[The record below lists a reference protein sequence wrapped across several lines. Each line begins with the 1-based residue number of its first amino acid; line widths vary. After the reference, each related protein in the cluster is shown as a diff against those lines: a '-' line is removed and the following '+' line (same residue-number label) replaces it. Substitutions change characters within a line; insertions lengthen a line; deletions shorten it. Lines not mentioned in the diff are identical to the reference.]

1 MKKTVTFF
9 SVFLL
14 FGCQIHSRPTYYTTQ
29 PVEEVEQVEAEPV
42 FINVVLDSEIPNAD
56 IYLNREFVCV
66 APCKQKLEVGF
77 YEMDCQKNERH
88 GSRYIQSNDEGNFFI
103 DMKPRSS
110 VDVEGV
116 ILCRDDKT
124 VQKEQEAREKEEQEE
139 IKRIRREENSRIIQR
154 GVSADWLIRR
164 GVL

>member
-1 MKKTVTFF
+1 
-9 SVFLL
+9 
-14 FGCQIHSRPTYYTTQ
+14 
-29 PVEEVEQVEAEPV
+29 
-42 FINVVLDSEIPNAD
+42 
-56 IYLNREFVCV
+56 
-66 APCKQKLEVGF
+66 
-77 YEMDCQKNERH
+77 MDCQKNERH

-139 IKRIRREENSRIIQR
+139 IKRIRREDNSRIIQR
-154 GVSADWLIRR
+154 GMPADWLIRR